1 MSSFMRSF
9 QELAPSCNMAISCSF
24 VDETILSELL
34 RVSLYRPTIRRM
46 RQGLC
51 GLILFSV
58 VTFHVSAIQADEAL
72 EASGLCYKIQ
82 NFINALAKYT
92 DTLCIPGLGQE
103 GVIFLLLSKE
113 PIFSV
118 EASKKAW
125 LVVTV
130 GAVGKVM
137 NMHQTIKASEVYV
150 SDMNLMKNRLGFK
163 YPVDLA
169 KRLQQ
174 QAAEAQLEIDE
185 FYGQLNRALASA
197 DISSI
202 ERQD

>member
-1 MSSFMRSF
+1 VYP
-9 QELAPSCNMAISCSF
+9 A
-24 VDETILSELL
+24 
-34 RVSLYRPTIRRM
+34 
-46 RQGLC
+46 
-51 GLILFSV
+51 
-58 VTFHVSAIQADEAL
+58 
-72 EASGLCYKIQ
+72 
-82 NFINALAKYT
+82 
-92 DTLCIPGLGQE
+92 LGQQ
-103 GVIFLLLSKE
+103 GVTFLLLSKE

-137 NMHQTIKASEVYV
+137 NLHHTIKAAEVYV
-150 SDMNLMKNRLGFK
+150 SDMDLLKNRQGFK

-169 KRLQQ
+169 KRLQR
-174 QAAEAQLEIDE
+174 QAAEERLGLDE
-185 FYGQLNRALASA
+185 LYGQLNSALAPA

>member
-1 MSSFMRSF
+1 
-9 QELAPSCNMAISCSF
+9 
-24 VDETILSELL
+24 
-34 RVSLYRPTIRRM
+34 M

-51 GLILFSV
+51 ALILFSV
-58 VTFHVSAIQADEAL
+58 VTFHVSVIQADEAL

-92 DTLCIPGLGQE
+92 DTLCIPALGQQ
-103 GVIFLLLSKE
+103 GVTFLLLSKE

>member
-1 MSSFMRSF
+1 M
-9 QELAPSCNMAISCSF
+9 
-24 VDETILSELL
+24 L
-34 RVSLYRPTIRRM
+34 RVPASKPTIRAM
-46 RQGLC
+46 KQGLC
-51 GLILFSV
+51 ALILSSV
-58 VTFHVSAIQADEAL
+58 VTLHVSVIQADEAL

-82 NFINALAKYT
+82 NFINALANYT
-92 DTLCIPGLGQE
+92 DTLCIPALGQQ
-103 GVIFLLLSKE
+103 GVTFLLLSKE
-113 PIFSV
+113 PIFSG

-137 NMHQTIKASEVYV
+137 NMHRTIKASEVYV
-150 SDMNLMKNRLGFK
+150 SDMNLMKNRQGFK

-174 QAAEAQLEIDE
+174 QAAEEQLEIDD
-185 FYGQLNRALASA
+185 FYTQLNRALVPA